1 MEGNKNI
8 ELREFIPLSKVD
20 PVFYETVNYLG
31 AGEGGEKAYRLLTD
45 AMIKSGR
52 AALAKTVTRG
62 KEELVLIRPYQ
73 NGLLLHTMFCTNGIR
88 DFNQVRKGETARV
101 SEEENRLA
109 LGLIDQMAS
118 EEFAPDTYRNEH
130 RERVLAFLQEK
141 GKGQLITP
149 PSPERRLA
157 GR

>member
-1 MEGNKNI
+1 
-8 ELREFIPLSKVD
+8 
-20 PVFYETVNYLG
+20 
-31 AGEGGEKAYRLLTD
+31 
-45 AMIKSGR
+45 
-52 AALAKTVTRG
+52 VTRG

-73 NGLLLHTMFCTNGIR
+73 NGLLLYTMFYTNGIR

-118 EEFAPDTYRNEH
+118 EEFAPDTYRDEH

-141 GKGQLITP
+141 GKV
-149 PSPERRLA
+149 SS
-157 GR
+157 

>member
-1 MEGNKNI
+1 
-8 ELREFIPLSKVD
+8 
-20 PVFYETVNYLG
+20 
-31 AGEGGEKAYRLLTD
+31 
-45 AMIKSGR
+45 
-52 AALAKTVTRG
+52 VTRG

-73 NGLLLHTMFCTNGIR
+73 NGLLLHTMFYTNGIR

-109 LGLIDQMAS
+109 LGLIDQLAS
-118 EEFAPDTYRNEH
+118 EEFAPDTYRDEH

-149 PSPERRLA
+149 PSPAAPARGQVIDIMEALKQSMQEARLKKPVGA
-157 GR
+157 EKKRAKRTGS